1 MPSQDAKT
9 EEKSPIIARH
19 VSSAPNSGVHTSPF
33 VRYLSTC
40 ICSLGHIRCHRSE
53 HHDAKWVQTTL
64 VNLFHTT
71 YPKSPS
77 YRDSR
82 QPRLS
87 SPREAEGV
95 PPLYPWSFVS
105 SQFGPTSQGHAQLSG
120 FAWDTKKQISDLPVL
135 IRVFA
140 QDCLNAR
147 ACDAEWLTARCNCEC
162 SPPPSSIKEQL
173 YWTRTTVSLE
183 TYLSLQTAR
192 VTAAS
197 RAFSHIILDLD
208 SRTGTV
214 QVRND

>member
-1 MPSQDAKT
+1 MPSRDAKT

-19 VSSAPNSGVHTSPF
+19 SGFRRASHRHLNSGVHTSPF

-87 SPREAEGV
+87 SGSRRG
-95 PPLYPWSFVS
+95 S
-105 SQFGPTSQGHAQLSG
+105 SALSVIIRQFAIRTHIAGARTVKWLRVGH
-120 FAWDTKKQISDLPVL
+120 
-135 IRVFA
+135 
-140 QDCLNAR
+140 
-147 ACDAEWLTARCNCEC
+147 
-162 SPPPSSIKEQL
+162 
-173 YWTRTTVSLE
+173 
-183 TYLSLQTAR
+183 
-192 VTAAS
+192 
-197 RAFSHIILDLD
+197 
-208 SRTGTV
+208 
-214 QVRND
+214 